1 MNRLDAISD
10 ALPGK
15 GVDGIIISDLTNVR
29 YLSGF
34 RGSSACLL
42 ITKKARLFFTD
53 FRYEEAASRQIRGFE
68 ICIEKEPR
76 PTLVMEKAKLL
87 GIGTLGFEASAS
99 YEFYRSLLRKG
110 PRIKA
115 ITNLVEDL
123 RRVKDAEETRL
134 LGRAIGRAERAFTE
148 IKPHIRKGASELQIA
163 ARLEESLRG
172 GGCASLP
179 FDIIV
184 AAGANSSMPH
194 ARPTANRIKAGDLVV
209 VDWGGEAEGYFS
221 DMTRT
226 LLVGGSGAGL
236 AKKREIYETVLRANL
251 AAIAAVKDGV
261 RARQIDKTAR
271 DVIQGAG
278 FGDFFGH
285 GTGHGVGLHVHEL
298 PRISRLGRESVRTG
312 MVFTIEPGIYLP
324 GTGGVRI
331 EDMVLVRDRG
341 CTVLTSLPKEPEILY

>member
-1 MNRLDAISD
+1 MNRVDAISD
-10 ALPGK
+10 ALPAK
-15 GVDGIIISDLTNVR
+15 GIDGIIISDLTNVR

-42 ITKKARLFFTD
+42 LTKKALLFFTD
-53 FRYEEAASRQIRGFE
+53 FRYEEQAAKQIRGFE
-68 ICIEKEPR
+68 ICVEKEPR
-76 PTLVMEKAKLL
+76 PRLILDKAKSL
-87 GIGTLGFEASAS
+87 GIATLGFEASAS

-134 LGRAIGRAERAFTE
+134 IGKAIDRAEKAFSE
-148 IKPHIRKGASELQIA
+148 VKPHIRKGAAEAQIA
-163 ARLEESLRG
+163 ARLEESLRKS
-172 GGCASLP
+172 GCASLP

-194 ARPTANRIKAGDLVV
+194 ARPTGNRIKAGDLVV
-209 VDWGGEAEGYFS
+209 VDWGGEADGYFS

-226 LLVGGSGAGL
+226 FLMHGGGL
-236 AKKREIYETVLRANL
+236 AKKRELYETVLRANV
-251 AAIAAVKDGV
+251 AAIGAVQGGV
-261 RARQIDKTAR
+261 RARAIDRTAR
-271 DVIQGAG
+271 DVIGNAG
-278 FGDFFGH
+278 YGDFFGH

-298 PRISRLGRESVRTG
+298 PRISKLGRESVKAG
-312 MVFTIEPGIYLP
+312 MVFTVEPGIYLP

-331 EDMVLVRDRG
+331 EDMVLVRDKG
-341 CTVLTSLPKEPEILY
+341 CKVLTSLPKGLEILH

>member
-1 MNRLDAISD
+1 MNRMDAISD
-10 ALPGK
+10 ALPAK
-15 GVDGIIISDLTNVR
+15 GIDGIIISDLTNVR

-42 ITKKARLFFTD
+42 ITKKVRLFFTD
-53 FRYEEAASRQIRGFE
+53 FRYEEQAAKEIRGFE

-76 PTLVMEKAKLL
+76 PRLVMEKAKSL
-87 GIGTLGFEASAS
+87 GIRTLGFEASAS

-110 PRIKA
+110 PRMKA

-123 RRVKDAEETRL
+123 RRVKDTEEVRL
-134 LGRAIGRAERAFTE
+134 IGTAIARAEKAFAE
-148 IKPHIRKGASELQIA
+148 VRPHIRKGAAEVQIA
-163 ARLEESLRG
+163 ARLEESLRKR
-172 GGCASLP
+172 GCASLP

-194 ARPTANRIKAGDLVV
+194 ARPTGNRIKAGDLVV

-226 LLVGGSGAGL
+226 FLMRGGGL

-251 AAIAAVKDGV
+251 AAIRTVQEGVHARAVD
-261 RARQIDKTAR
+261 RAAR
-271 DVIQGAG
+271 DVIQNAG
-278 FGDFFGH
+278 YADFFGH

-298 PRISRLGRESVRTG
+298 PRISKLGRESVRTG
-312 MVFTIEPGIYLP
+312 MVFTVEPGIYLP

-331 EDMVLVRDRG
+331 EDMVLARNKG
-341 CTVLTSLPKEPEILY
+341 CRVLTSLPKVLEIL